1 MSSLIVIVVYDVF
14 SVADTV
20 SKTNGGTFDGAVT
33 FSQTPVGAF
42 ISEADQFR
50 LTADL
55 TSDADPISSNLER
68 VDDATFAKIGTGMSV
83 SSGTFT
89 FPSTGLYLVR
99 MFVTGTAAL
108 NDNVTLKL
116 FATQNNS
123 AYDSLISQLE
133 SGDAGSGS
141 YNMSGETFVNVTDT
155 SNVKVQFQASSINS
169 GSTLQGDTNQNKT
182 YFTFIKLGASQ

>member
-1 MSSLIVIVVYDVF
+1 MALTQIIGSGISGV
-14 SVADTV
+14 TV
-20 SKTNGGTFDGAVT
+20 PN
-33 FSQTPVGAF
+33 F
-42 ISEADQFR
+42 IAEADQFR

-55 TSDADPISSNLER
+55 TSNADPISSNLER
-68 VDDATFAKIGTGMSV
+68 VDDATFAKIGTGMSF
-83 SSGTFT
+83 SSGIFT
-89 FPSTGLYLVR
+89 FPSTGLYLIR
-99 MFVTGTAAL
+99 MFVTGNAVI

-123 AYDSLISQLE
+123 TYDSLISMLE
-133 SGDAGSGS
+133 SGDAGTGS

-169 GSTLQGDTNQNKT
+169 GSTLQGDTDQNKT